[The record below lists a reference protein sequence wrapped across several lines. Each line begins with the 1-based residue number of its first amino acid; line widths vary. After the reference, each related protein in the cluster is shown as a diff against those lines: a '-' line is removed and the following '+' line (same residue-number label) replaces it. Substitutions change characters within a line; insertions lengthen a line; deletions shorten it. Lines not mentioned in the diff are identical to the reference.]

1 MFSKLKNGLRK
12 IGNFG
17 KRVTAVATL
26 VPAITLVSNSN
37 AFAAEMI
44 VADGGTAT
52 ITDMLNIF
60 SQLFAWILKEGAIL
74 LSWML
79 DKPILMISMGLFFCG
94 AIIAFLLRIYH
105 GV

>member
-1 MFSKLKNGLRK
+1 MFSKLKSELRK

-17 KRVTAVATL
+17 KPVALATL